1 MSRFIATR
9 SPIAPKYRRVI
20 EGLEL
25 EFGEGLASSPRM
37 AQTNS
42 NDTQAT
48 ISNRN
53 EARKSVYR
61 RLFGP
66 EIANSS
72 PKSSSH
78 ATTLKNS
85 DWKNNSTVSSSSSF
99 MTIGDTQKQTI
110 DNKETL
116 NSDLNFIAPILYGKK
131 GTVTARRPL
140 QSTPIKILD
149 APGLEDDF
157 YLNLL
162 DWEARTNRVSVLL
175 GGNEVYFWNAT
186 DLTGASGNNE
196 NAVIGS
202 LGRLRSTN
210 VSLIDKGCVI
220 KWSPEKSGPSLLAI
234 GTKTG
239 MVEIWDA
246 ERSTRLQ
253 TWSGHDGNRC
263 GVLSWN
269 ASGCGGQLSSG
280 GRDHRIVHYDMRT
293 ALGVVGLVPS
303 AHTQE
308 VCGLKYDQYGNLLQK
323 NRFYY

>member
-1 MSRFIATR
+1 M
-9 SPIAPKYRRVI
+9 
-20 EGLEL
+20 G
-25 EFGEGLASSPRM
+25 FGEGLASSPRM
-37 AQTNS
+37 AQINS
-42 NDTQAT
+42 SDTQTT

-53 EARKSVYR
+53 EARQSVYR

-72 PKSSSH
+72 PRSSRPSEC
-78 ATTLKNS
+78 
-85 DWKNNSTVSSSSSF
+85 KNNSTTTSSPSSF
-99 MTIGDTQKQTI
+99 MTIGDTQKQSN
-110 DNKETL
+110 DNKESL
-116 NSDLNFIAPILYGKK
+116 NSNLNFIAPILYGKK
-131 GTVTARRPL
+131 GSVTARRPL

-162 DWEARTNRVSVLL
+162 DWEAKTNRVSVLL

-186 DLTGASGNNE
+186 NLASVSGDTE
-196 NAVIGS
+196 NAVTGS
-202 LGRLRSTN
+202 LGRLRTTN

-234 GTKTG
+234 GTKNG

-246 ERSTRLQ
+246 ERSTCLQ
-253 TWSGHDGNRC
+253 SWSGHDGNRC

-269 ASGCGGQLSSG
+269 ASGCEGQLSSG
-280 GRDHRIVHYDMRT
+280 GRDHRIIHYDMRT
-293 ALGVVGLVPS
+293 ALGVVGQVQT

-308 VCGLKYDQYGNLLQK
+308 VCGLKYDHYGNFLQ
-323 NRFYY
+323 NIFCY